1 MTWLLASYSAG
12 GGQGF
17 GVLREDGTLVA
28 PTELKRWSSPL
39 ELLEDWDRGA
49 GRAAGPQPSRGSAGG
64 VRRAAPAAAVAAKV
78 ICAGVNYRK
87 HMREMGG
94 EIPATGWRPFF
105 FLKAPTTSVIGPRD
119 PIVISS
125 AARARYDWEAEL
137 AVVIGVKGKNI
148 DPERAGF
155 HAAAYCVCNDI
166 TARGHHK
173 RDTVPADAFR
183 YDWFAAKSMEGSLPL
198 GPGLTPAFLVP
209 DPQDL
214 RLRLWVNG
222 ELRQDES
229 TADMVCTVAELI
241 AAASEIVTLEPGDV
255 IATGT
260 PSGVGAA
267 RGLYLRGGD
276 EVGSPSTGSAPEN
289 TVIESNGELM
299 IFVTHRAGERGGRAA
314 TRSCRRLG
322 RPGAQGQQR
331 AAVRAQHDL
340 LRGHRAVRRHRFRPR
355 YRFPRRAVHRADQAR
370 ATAPGDVQPH
380 RRPGARHDSQ
390 RDQGRRGR
398 P

>member
-1 MTWLLASYSAG
+1 MTWSLASYAVG

-17 GVLREDGTLVA
+17 GVLREDGALVA
-28 PTELKRWSSPL
+28 PADLKRWPGPL
-39 ELLEDWDRGA
+39 DLLEDW
-49 GRAAGPQPSRGSAGG
+49 
-64 VRRAAPAAAVAAKV
+64 PAAEAVLRGLDVDSAPVIEYDALLPPLRWPRKV

-94 EIPATGWRPFF
+94 EIPAGWRPFF

-119 PIVISS
+119 PIVISNP
-125 AARARYDWEAEL
+125 ARARYDWEAEL
-137 AVVIGVKGKNI
+137 AVVIGVRGKNI

-155 HAAAYCVCNDI
+155 HAAAYSVCNDI
-166 TARGHHK
+166 TARGYHR
-173 RDTVPADAFR
+173 RDAAPADAFS

-222 ELRQDES
+222 ELQQDES
-229 TADMVCTVAELI
+229 TANMVCPVAELI

-276 EVGSPSTGSAPEN
+276 VVRVTIDGLGTLEN
-289 TVIESNGELM
+289 TVKEN
-299 IFVTHRAGERGGRAA
+299 
-314 TRSCRRLG
+314 
-322 RPGAQGQQR
+322 
-331 AAVRAQHDL
+331 
-340 LRGHRAVRRHRFRPR
+340 
-355 YRFPRRAVHRADQAR
+355 
-370 ATAPGDVQPH
+370 
-380 RRPGARHDSQ
+380 
-390 RDQGRRGR
+390 
-398 P
+398 

>member
-1 MTWLLASYSAG
+1 VTWSLASYAAG

-17 GVLREDGTLVA
+17 GVLREDGALVA
-28 PTELKRWSSPL
+28 PADLKRWPGAL
-39 ELLEDWDRGA
+39 DLLEDW
-49 GRAAGPQPSRGSAGG
+49 
-64 VRRAAPAAAVAAKV
+64 PAAEAVLRGLDVDNAPVIEYDALLPPLRWPRKV

-94 EIPATGWRPFF
+94 EIPAGWRPFF

-119 PIVISS
+119 PIVISDP
-125 AARARYDWEAEL
+125 ARARYDWEAEL
-137 AVVIGVKGKNI
+137 AVVIGVRGKNI

-155 HAAAYCVCNDI
+155 HAAAYSVCNDI
-166 TARGHHK
+166 TARGYHR
-173 RDTVPADAFR
+173 RDAAPADAFS

-222 ELRQDES
+222 ELQQDES
-229 TADMVCTVAELI
+229 TADMVCPVAELI

-276 EVGSPSTGSAPEN
+276 VVRVTIDGLGTLEN
-289 TVIESNGELM
+289 TVKEN
-299 IFVTHRAGERGGRAA
+299 
-314 TRSCRRLG
+314 
-322 RPGAQGQQR
+322 
-331 AAVRAQHDL
+331 
-340 LRGHRAVRRHRFRPR
+340 
-355 YRFPRRAVHRADQAR
+355 
-370 ATAPGDVQPH
+370 
-380 RRPGARHDSQ
+380 
-390 RDQGRRGR
+390 
-398 P
+398 

>member
-1 MTWLLASYSAG
+1 VTWSLASYTAG

-17 GVLREDGTLVA
+17 GVLREDGALVA
-28 PTELKRWSSPL
+28 PADLKRWPSPL
-39 ELLEDWDRGA
+39 DLLEDW
-49 GRAAGPQPSRGSAGG
+49 
-64 VRRAAPAAAVAAKV
+64 PAAEAVLRGLDVDNAPVIEYDALLPPLRWPRKV

-94 EIPATGWRPFF
+94 EIPAGWRPFF

-119 PIVISS
+119 PIVISDP
-125 AARARYDWEAEL
+125 ARARYDWEAEL
-137 AVVIGVKGKNI
+137 AVVIGVRGKNI

-155 HAAAYCVCNDI
+155 HAAAYSVCNDI
-166 TARGHHK
+166 TARGYHR
-173 RDTVPADAFR
+173 RDAAPADAFS

-222 ELRQDES
+222 ELQQDES
-229 TADMVCTVAELI
+229 TADMVCPVAELI

-276 EVGSPSTGSAPEN
+276 VVRVTIDGLGTLEN
-289 TVIESNGELM
+289 TVKEN
-299 IFVTHRAGERGGRAA
+299 
-314 TRSCRRLG
+314 
-322 RPGAQGQQR
+322 
-331 AAVRAQHDL
+331 
-340 LRGHRAVRRHRFRPR
+340 
-355 YRFPRRAVHRADQAR
+355 
-370 ATAPGDVQPH
+370 
-380 RRPGARHDSQ
+380 
-390 RDQGRRGR
+390 
-398 P
+398 